1 MLRYQETEELET
13 ILRGIDNGDQVL
25 DIFKN
30 QIELIYF

>member
-1 MLRYQETEELET
+1 MIRYQDTDEFENV
-13 ILRGIDNGDQVL
+13 LRDLDNGDQVV